1 MASKYLTLLTILVL
15 FLSALGSSAEPIKR
29 QDSSNCVTTS
39 TTSFTYTAT
48 PTPGCTV
55 IAMAPTITAVV
66 CGNCNSSGP
75 SGPGG
80 PGGPSRSEGF
90 NFFG

>member
-15 FLSALGSSAEPIKR
+15 FLSALGSFAEPIKR
-29 QDSSNCVTTS
+29 QDNNNCVTTS

-48 PTPGCTV
+48 PTAGCTV
-55 IAMAPTITAVV
+55 VAMAPTVTAVI
-66 CGNCNSSGP
+66 CGNCNS

-80 PGGPSRSEGF
+80 PGGPSRRSEGF